1 MSSCD
6 RALKHEKPGTLNS
19 GLTDVSRL
27 ENLNVLGLKALR
39 AFRHAEFNGLAFLEA
54 PESTR
59 LDRREMYED
68 IFTVL
73 AADKAES
80 LCIVK
85 PLHCSLF
92 QCVVPVFLNFL
103 LRRALAAWSG

>member
-1 MSSCD
+1 MG
-6 RALKHEKPGTLNS
+6 AQKHEKPGTLNS
-19 GLTDVSRL
+19 GLTNVARL

-39 AFRHAEFNGLAFLEA
+39 AFRHVEFNGLTFLEA
-54 PESTR
+54 PKATR

-73 AADKAES
+73 PANKAEP
-80 LCIVK
+80 LRIVK

-92 QCVVPVFLNFL
+92 HCFVPVFLNFL
-103 LRRALAAWSG
+103 LRRSVAAWSG